1 MFTRHNQ
8 NASRWSQ
15 GHANAAND
23 GKVELGIIVSVL
35 KIRNRRAFLASR
47 TPHELRF
54 ATHLLSGRSVPSNA
68 AKTTRLRTGTGLARR
83 DTNRISSRM
92 ALVWCLEKELVPTET
107 KGLLRILR
115 SSQMDFHRAL
125 CSSWRS
131 LCQSLLLPWGDQSQV
146 ECEQRGAWDCPHT
159 RECTFQCSPN
169 QQGVCLMC
177 CLHGPI

>member
-1 MFTRHNQ
+1 MTDVVCEVRASAMFTRHNQ

-68 AKTTRLRTGTGLARR
+68 AKTTRLGPER
-83 DTNRISSRM
+83 DLHDATRIRF
-92 ALVWCLEKELVPTET
+92 LPEWRWC
-107 KGLLRILR
+107 
-115 SSQMDFHRAL
+115 
-125 CSSWRS
+125 
-131 LCQSLLLPWGDQSQV
+131 
-146 ECEQRGAWDCPHT
+146 
-159 RECTFQCSPN
+159 
-169 QQGVCLMC
+169 GV
-177 CLHGPI
+177 